1 MGHGPR
7 RPSPAILQV
16 GPNNKSSAPAAP
28 PIPFQVAPTHRP
40 LPRRR
45 RPTPGAAVRPDNQSF
60 LMRRYSSESSSWH
73 QMVSLPTPSE
83 VDSRPS
89 VLVGNILYWPLK
101 AKYILAFELD
111 TLKLYHIECP
121 ADTHSVYRRNVHIM
135 KAEDGG
141 LGLAALTEFNLCL
154 WARETVQLK
163 SMQCK
168 KVFEADVPATI
179 FPYTGFYTTGDVDG
193 AR

>member
-1 MGHGPR
+1 
-7 RPSPAILQV
+7 
-16 GPNNKSSAPAAP
+16 
-28 PIPFQVAPTHRP
+28 
-40 LPRRR
+40 
-45 RPTPGAAVRPDNQSF
+45 
-60 LMRRYSSESSSWH
+60 
-73 QMVSLPTPSE
+73 MVSLPTPSE

-154 WARETVQLK
+154 WARETGPEGVMEWVLRRTIQLDAFLPLIVSSVPLANNHSASGRPVRILGLIEDDDMFFMWTRHGVFAVQLK